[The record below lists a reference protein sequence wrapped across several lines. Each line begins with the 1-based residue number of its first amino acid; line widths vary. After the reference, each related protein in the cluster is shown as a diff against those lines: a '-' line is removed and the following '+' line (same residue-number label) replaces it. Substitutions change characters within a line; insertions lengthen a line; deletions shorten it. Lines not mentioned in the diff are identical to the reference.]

1 VVAVALLLDSTR
13 TVLHSTWHD
22 RKLMESSFVTPDC
35 TEDAVLRRA
44 SGGTVRLD
52 PDFVPTALNPG
63 VGGTERWGLTLEGAA
78 TASSPKSNSNAYY
91 ETCSP

>member
-52 PDFVPTALNPG
+52 PDFVPTALNPKIFFMIPFVVWEGRSGG
-63 VGGTERWGLTLEGAA
+63 V
-78 TASSPKSNSNAYY
+78 
-91 ETCSP
+91 